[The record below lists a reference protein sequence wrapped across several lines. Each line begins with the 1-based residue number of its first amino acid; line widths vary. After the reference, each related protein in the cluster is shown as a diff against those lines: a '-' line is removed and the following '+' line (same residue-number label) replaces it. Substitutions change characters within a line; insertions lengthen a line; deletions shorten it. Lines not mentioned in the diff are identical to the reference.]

1 MYIMKVKPE
10 YFDKIKNG
18 KKLYE
23 IRLLD
28 DKRKLLKVGDSVL
41 LKKEP
46 DMFDGI
52 VIRITEI
59 KHFNTFLEMAQR
71 LSIKDI
77 GFEGKTAAEVND
89 IYHQIYKVEDE
100 VRYGVVALKFDVL

>member
-1 MYIMKVKPE
+1 MKVKPE
-10 YFDKIKNG
+10 YFEKIKSG
-18 KKLYE
+18 KKIYE

-28 DKRKLLKVGDSVL
+28 DKRKMLKVGDTVL

-46 DMFDGI
+46 ELFDGI
-52 VIRITEI
+52 VIRISEI

-89 IYHQIYKVEDE
+89 IYHTIYSVEDE
-100 VRYGVVALKFDVL
+100 VKYGVVALKMEVL

>member
-1 MYIMKVKPE
+1 MFIMKVKPE
-10 YFDKIKNG
+10 YFDKIKAG
-18 KKLYE
+18 KKIYE

-28 DKRKLLKVGDSVL
+28 DKRKLLKVGDTVL

-46 DMFDGI
+46 ELFDGI

-59 KHFNTFLEMAQR
+59 KYFNTFLEMAQR

-89 IYHQIYKVEDE
+89 IYHTFYKIEDE
-100 VRYGVVALKFDVL
+100 VKYGVVALRFELL